1 VDAVSDPLSGTHL
14 RERDLMD
21 FRQSTMN
28 RKRSQVIA
36 AVLMSCMIG
45 TAPAALPAHEGKT
58 LIKLTPKPNQTFK
71 CETVQEMEMD
81 ATMEGVP
88 QKPGPVSMHMVNKT
102 VFGFTEKTGAAGEA
116 GRIDA
121 DVTYDTITSD
131 KSLNGKPMPPDN
143 LGAELVGKTITFTFD
158 RDGRVSDVRVPQD
171 IDLSAE
177 MLKQMM
183 NSFQGNLPSV
193 EMAVGDTTST
203 PFSMPLPIP
212 TPGLSPLNATGEARY
227 RLQAL
232 EREGEDLIARLDLTI
247 EAGLVTTLDLPVA
260 TSAAKVGIDFKV
272 TGVGGLRLNLT
283 RGIMK
288 TNEQQLTIE
297 GDMKVT
303 PESAETPLQT
313 LRLHGTSKMTAN
325 AVY

>member
-1 VDAVSDPLSGTHL
+1 MDAKKP
-14 RERDLMD
+14 R
-21 FRQSTMN
+21 
-28 RKRSQVIA
+28 VIA
-36 AVLMSCMIG
+36 AALISCMIG
-45 TAPAALPAHEGKT
+45 TAPSALPTHAGKT
-58 LIKLTPKPNQTFK
+58 LIKLTPKPNQAFK

-81 ATMEGVP
+81 ATMEGGP
-88 QKPGPVSMHMVNKT
+88 QKAGPVSMKMVSKT
-102 VFGFTEKTGAAGEA
+102 VFSFTEKTGAAGEA
-116 GRIDA
+116 GKIDA
-121 DVTYDTITSD
+121 DVTYDAITSD

-158 RDGRVSDVRVPQD
+158 ENGRVSDVRVPQG

-183 NSFQGNLPSV
+183 NSFQGNLPSA

-212 TPGLSPLNATGEARY
+212 TPGPSPLNATGEARY

-232 EREGEDLIARLDLTI
+232 EREGEDLIARLDLSI

-260 TSAAKVGIDFKV
+260 ASAAKVGINFKV
-272 TGVGGLRLNLT
+272 TGIGGLRLNLS
-283 RGIMK
+283 RGILK

-303 PESAETPLQT
+303 SESTETPLQT
-313 LRLHGTSKMTAN
+313 LKLNGTSKMTAN